1 MQTPI
6 AIFLGLALIGLYFS
20 PNAKAYLKDSDWNVG
35 FSRVCDGNPEWVEE
49 KGKNFYDSY

>member
-20 PNAKAYLKDSDWNVG
+20 PNAKAYWKDSDWNVG